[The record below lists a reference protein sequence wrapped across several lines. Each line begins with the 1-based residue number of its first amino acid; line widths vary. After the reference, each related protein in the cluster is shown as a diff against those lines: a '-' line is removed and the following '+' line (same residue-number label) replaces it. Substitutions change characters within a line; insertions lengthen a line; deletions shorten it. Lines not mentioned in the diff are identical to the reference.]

1 MIALIDSKT
10 KELAQGRQRLIH
22 VDGHNSHITAE
33 LIDNAIASNIAVLGY
48 PPHMTHLLQ
57 GLDVVSFSILKS
69 LFYKEAKAF
78 YERTGKEP
86 NKTHII
92 DLLIDPITA
101 AFSSKNIASAWRKT
115 GIRPINPDIIP
126 GAILRGS
133 SIAVRPNAF
142 PGLPPPSPIA
152 GFIGAMRGQVQTL
165 HIRPLCITTEPVASS
180 STELGPDLWPRKG
193 NLPDPFKLL
202 SEQLESLSMDDG
214 TVTSAS
220 VIPQKAGTFAAS
232 LVNSLQGTSAAFL
245 MHPRYISSSD
255 RLPSLPLYSQPR
267 QLATTLKAMPSAPT
281 PELWDDFKETFEG
294 LYARNQQ
301 LEAKVVLQ
309 EMHLEGITLKLGEKE
324 KPRYQSNLQKV
335 TGLVKNNIYTTPEV
349 SLAAQKDQD
358 KKVKDAADKVGRAKQ
373 RSTNKEAAE
382 WRKQATQRKKLK
394 QAELN
399 TQYEEDCAEARSY
412 GERKPKKPKAVP
424 REATPTKFKRQ
435 AKDKEG
441 TIEEEEEEEA
451 SSGSD
456 DASYVE

>member
-1 MIALIDSKT
+1 
-10 KELAQGRQRLIH
+10 
-22 VDGHNSHITAE
+22 
-33 LIDNAIASNIAVLGY
+33 
-48 PPHMTHLLQ
+48 MTHLLQ

-441 TIEEEEEEEA
+441 TIEEEEEEEGEQEA